1 MSPDGPADL
10 AGPAGSTWIDA
21 ETQVAGS
28 HGDHRAELRL
38 WLRLL
43 TCTTLIETEVR
54 RRLRDTFE
62 FTLPRFDLL
71 AQLDK
76 AEDGLVL
83 GEVSKRLMV
92 SAGNVTAIV
101 DRLLDSGHIT
111 RAPSPTDRRVQI
123 IRLTADGRADF
134 ARMAE
139 QHGDWIGSLFADLG
153 SDEMEALM
161 GMLARLKGSVRRG
174 MDGRADEPA

>member
-1 MSPDGPADL
+1 MTLETTEPL
-10 AGPAGSTWIDA
+10 WIDA
-21 ETQVAGS
+21 ETKVGDAPA
-28 HGDHRAELRL
+28 DHRAELRL

-43 TCTTLIETEVR
+43 TCSTLIETEIR
-54 RRLRDTFE
+54 RKLQEHFS

-101 DRLLDSGHIT
+101 DRLLASGQIT
-111 RAPSPTDRRVQI
+111 RNAAPHDRRVQI
-123 IRLTADGRADF
+123 IRMTPEGRTAFKA
-134 ARMAE
+134 MAA
-139 QHGDWIGSLFADLG
+139 QHGDWIGDMFGDLKPG
-153 SDEMEALM
+153 EIEALM
-161 GMLARLKGSVRRG
+161 GLLAKLKTSVRRTISKG
-174 MDGRADEPA
+174 QAQ